1 MNVILLSPHFPTNF
15 YNFAV
20 ALRRAGANV
29 LGIADAAY
37 GDLRPELREA
47 LTEYYRL
54 ANTEDYDQ
62 LLRAVAYLTFKH
74 GKIDRFESH
83 NEYWLAAEAR
93 IRTDFNIPGIRT
105 DEIDFMKYKSLMK
118 ARYIKAG
125 IPVARGRVVR
135 NRDEARALITET
147 GYPVV
152 AKPDN
157 GVGAAHTYR
166 INNDGELSQFF
177 ATKLP
182 VDYIMEEFIRGVIYS
197 FDGLAGH
204 DGAPVFYTSHV
215 FAQGIMETV
224 NEDQDLYYYSL
235 REIPADLE
243 DAGLRTV
250 AAFNIRDRF
259 FHLEFFRTP
268 DGRIVALEVNI
279 RPPGGWSMDMF
290 NYANDADLYQEW
302 ANLVTGRPVR
312 TDYARPYFCAYAGRK
327 QHKAYRHSHEDILRT
342 LGGTVM
348 HHDAMSP
355 IFWPVMG
362 NYAYLVRSPDEEQI
376 KATIRY
382 ILETES

>member
-20 ALRRAGANV
+20 ALRRAGATA

-37 GDLRPELREA
+37 DELRPELRSA

-54 ANTEDYDQ
+54 DNMENYDL

-74 GKIDRFESH
+74 GKIGRFESH
-83 NEYWLAAEAR
+83 NEYWLNTEAR
-93 IRTDFNIPGIRT
+93 IRTDFNIPGIRA
-105 DEIDFMKYKSLMK
+105 DEIDFLKHKSLMK
-118 ARYIKAG
+118 ARYIEAG

-135 NRDEARALITET
+135 NWQEAQALIGET

-152 AKPDN
+152 AKPDS

-166 INNDGELSQFF
+166 INNHDELSQFF
-177 ATKLP
+177 ATKPP

-204 DGAPVFYTSHV
+204 DSRPVFYTSHV

-224 NEDQDLYYYSL
+224 NEDCDLYYYSL
-235 REIPADLE
+235 RQIPADLE

-250 AAFNIRDRF
+250 KAFGVSDRF

-279 RPPGGWSMDMF
+279 RPPGGWSMEMF

-302 ANLVTGRPVR
+302 ANLITGQPVR
-312 TDYARPYFCAYAGRK
+312 TDYTRPYFCAYAGRK
-327 QHKAYRHSHEDILRT
+327 RHKAYCNSHEDILRT
-342 LGGTVM
+342 LAGMVV

-362 NYAYLVRSPDEEQI
+362 DYAYLVRSPDEAQI
-376 KATIRY
+376 KAAIRY
-382 ILETES
+382 ILETRS